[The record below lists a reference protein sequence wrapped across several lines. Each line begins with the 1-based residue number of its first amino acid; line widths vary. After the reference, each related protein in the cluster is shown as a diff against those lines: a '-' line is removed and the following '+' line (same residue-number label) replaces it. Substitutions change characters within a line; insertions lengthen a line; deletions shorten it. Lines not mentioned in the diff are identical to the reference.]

1 MCRWFDS
8 APGHQKL
15 HVQRCVLSRTFKG
28 RYFKKMRLFFRPGNL
43 SFPANAID
51 ARQEFSRLG
60 FRHNLGILCLQIE
73 QIRLVWPAS
82 RSPASRG
89 LGRRCLGRSACT
101 RCKLGRA
108 RSRPRIGEG
117 KRCARLRCR
126 LRCQWHAGCCQDRC
140 VSRKNPHD
148 TRRVTAVRSHPKS
161 NHNGRV
167 ARPRQDCRRRSRR
180 SGKTRTP
187 QDMRY
192 RGR

>member
-1 MCRWFDS
+1 
-8 APGHQKL
+8 
-15 HVQRCVLSRTFKG
+15 
-28 RYFKKMRLFFRPGNL
+28 MRLFFAPRNL

-51 ARQEFSRLG
+51 ALQAFSRLG
-60 FRHNLGILCLQIE
+60 FRRNLGILCLQIG
-73 QIRLVWPAS
+73 QLRLVWPTS

-126 LRCQWHAGCCQDRC
+126 RRCQWHAGCCQDRC

-148 TRRVTAVRSHPKS
+148 TRRITAVRSRTRNRITTGGLPSRNSIAAADRAEVAKRERRKISTIEVDSLEKCPK
-161 NHNGRV
+161 H
-167 ARPRQDCRRRSRR
+167 
-180 SGKTRTP
+180 
-187 QDMRY
+187 
-192 RGR
+192 

>member
-1 MCRWFDS
+1 
-8 APGHQKL
+8 
-15 HVQRCVLSRTFKG
+15 
-28 RYFKKMRLFFRPGNL
+28 MRLFFAPRNL

-51 ARQEFSRLG
+51 ALQAFSCLG
-60 FRHNLGILCLQIE
+60 FRRNLGILCLEIE
-73 QIRLVWPAS
+73 QLRLVWPAS

-148 TRRVTAVRSHPKS
+148 TRRVTA
-161 NHNGRV
+161 G
-167 ARPRQDCRRRSRR
+167 RSRTR
-180 SGKTRTP
+180 NRITAGELSGRDRIAAADRAEVAKRKRCKIGAIEVDSLERCP
-187 QDMRY
+187 KH
-192 RGR
+192 